1 MVELLNLKR
10 TEIRRLWQETSAS
23 SAQIAE
29 FEAFGV
35 NDEAAFTDALLEEHE
50 AMVATLQQ
58 RLETMQPLLK
68 LVKKYYEAVEAR
80 AQLVEFQKDKERLK
94 GRGAAKQLKLEEQ
107 MGKKIKQMP
116 KIIESLTKQVKE
128 WEAANGGTSFCV
140 PAAAPA
146 APEGGEQQPA
156 SEEATPSLVGRS
168 ILEIVEE
175 TESIFK
181 AKKDGEMKDKKAAK
195 DKERMSHATY
205 NPGHRSS
212 LLQND
217 DNAPPAGGSGKD
229 PTRNGGKRG
238 AGKKSSIAGGSSTA
252 TAALGEVSASRRNSD
267 D

>member
-128 WEAANGGTSFCV
+128 WEAANGSVGVCDLHHNSDGMHPGTSGTSTDLIV
-140 PAAAPA
+140 
-146 APEGGEQQPA
+146 QPLHYRLKPHLA
-156 SEEATPSLVGRS
+156 R
-168 ILEIVEE
+168 
-175 TESIFK
+175 
-181 AKKDGEMKDKKAAK
+181 
-195 DKERMSHATY
+195 HARTM
-205 NPGHRSS
+205 
-212 LLQND
+212 Q
-217 DNAPPAGGSGKD
+217 AC
-229 PTRNGGKRG
+229 
-238 AGKKSSIAGGSSTA
+238 
-252 TAALGEVSASRRNSD
+252 
-267 D
+267 